1 MKLKWFSLENLEL
14 LENLEHLEYLEYLKH
29 LENPDL
35 LELLES
41 LAPQV
46 KPLLSDYPQCT
57 MRFSAQFIKKTLR

>member
-1 MKLKWFSLENLEL
+1 MKLKWFSLENLEF
-14 LENLEHLEYLEYLKH
+14 LEHLEPLEHLEYLEYL
-29 LENPDL
+29 ENLDL

-41 LAPQV
+41 LTPQV